1 MEIGMGDVH
10 SLIDEHGKKV
20 AIEKV
25 RARRPERI
33 TSVAAA
39 TMLDEGMGEFATIIY
54 SGWCHAGLPH
64 RKTPDDAEWQIKTDH
79 VTLVVEPGKLPE
91 RDGSYKFVGVPY
103 GANSRLILYYLMD
116 KALVTGNRTVE
127 LGKSLN
133 AFLDRLGLSQG
144 GKTNKSVREQI
155 DRISR
160 CKLTFHLQK
169 GNFRGVSNQAIVE
182 SAAFFEP
189 ENNDA
194 RQQSLF
200 TDTLRLSEGFYQQ
213 LQRHAVRLDER
224 AIRKIHNN
232 SRALDVYSWLAFR
245 LHHIKEPIFI
255 PWDALRPQFSG
266 GISCA
271 KNFPAVMRDDLLL
284 ALSVYEQ
291 AKVRITEVGL
301 TLSPSPPPVPD
312 RMRLV
317 R

>member
-1 MEIGMGDVH
+1 MGTVH
-10 SLIDEHGKKV
+10 NLVDEHGKKAAV
-20 AIEKV
+20 EKV
-25 RARRPERI
+25 RTRRPERVI
-33 TSVAAA
+33 DVAAA
-39 TMLDEGMGEFATIIY
+39 TMLDDEMGEFSTIIY

-64 RKTPDDAEWQIKTDH
+64 RRTPSDADWQIKTDY
-79 VTLVVEPGKLPE
+79 VTLVVEPGKLPKE
-91 RDGSYKFVGVPY
+91 DGSYQFVGVPY

-155 DRISR
+155 ERISR

-182 SAAFFEP
+182 SAAFFES
-189 ENNDA
+189 EKDDD

-245 LHHIKEPIFI
+245 LHHLKEPTFI
-255 PWDALRPQFSG
+255 SWGALRPQFAA
-266 GISCA
+266 GIKWAS
-271 KNFPAVMRDDLLL
+271 NFTPVMRDDLLL

-291 AKVRITEVGL
+291 AKVDIAERGITVY
-301 TLSPSPPPVPD
+301 PSPPPVPD
-312 RMRLV
+312 RLRLV

>member
-1 MEIGMGDVH
+1 
-10 SLIDEHGKKV
+10 
-20 AIEKV
+20 
-25 RARRPERI
+25 
-33 TSVAAA
+33 
-39 TMLDEGMGEFATIIY
+39 MLDAEMGEFATVIY

-64 RKTPDDAEWQIKTDH
+64 RKTPADEDWQIKTDH
-79 VTLVVEPGKLPE
+79 VTLVVEPGKLPKE
-91 RDGSYKFVGVPY
+91 DGTYDFVGVPY

-155 DRISR
+155 ERISR
-160 CKLTFHLQK
+160 CKLTFHLKK
-169 GNFRGVSNQAIVE
+169 GNLRGVSNQAIVE
-182 SAAFFEP
+182 SAAFFESGQTD
-189 ENNDA
+189 E

-200 TDTLRLSEGFYQQ
+200 TDTLRLSEGFYEQ

-224 AIRKIHNN
+224 AIKKIHNN

-245 LHHIKEPIFI
+245 LHSLKEPTFV
-255 PWDALRPQFSG
+255 PWTTLRPQFAA
-266 GISCA
+266 GIRWAS
-271 KNFPAVMRDDLLL
+271 NFTPVMRDDLLM

-291 AKVRITEVGL
+291 AKVEIAERGITL
-301 TLSPSPPPVPD
+301 YPSSPPIAD
-312 RMRLV
+312 RLRLV

>member
-1 MEIGMGDVH
+1 MEVDMGTVH
-10 SLIDEHGKKV
+10 KLVDEHGKKD
-20 AIEKV
+20 AADQV
-25 RARRPERI
+25 RTRRPDRVVE
-33 TSVAAA
+33 AASA
-39 TMLDEGMGEFATIIY
+39 SMLDDQMGEFSTIIY

-64 RKTPDDAEWQIKTDH
+64 RRTPSDADWQIKTDH
-79 VTLVVEPGKLPE
+79 VTLVVEPGKLVKD
-91 RDGSYKFVGVPY
+91 DGSYEFVGVPY

-116 KALVTGNRTVE
+116 KALVTGNRNVE

-155 DRISR
+155 ERISR
-160 CKLTFHLQK
+160 CKLTFHLQR
-169 GNFRGVSNQAIVE
+169 GNLRGVSNQAIVE
-182 SAAFFEP
+182 SAAFFES
-189 ENNDA
+189 EKDDE

-245 LHHIKEPIFI
+245 LHHLKEPTFI
-255 PWDALRPQFSG
+255 PWAALRPQFAA
-266 GISCA
+266 GIKWAS
-271 KNFPAVMRDDLLL
+271 NFTPVMRDDLLL

-291 AKVRITEVGL
+291 AKVDIAERGITL
-301 TLSPSPPPVPD
+301 HPSAPPVPD
-312 RMRLV
+312 RLRLI